1 VRYVDWKEVTVMTT
15 FEILNILLLVAANI
29 QLALIIVR
37 MAAKKG

>member
-1 VRYVDWKEVTVMTT
+1 MTT
-15 FEILNILLLVAANI
+15 FEMLNIVLLAAANI

>member
-1 VRYVDWKEVTVMTT
+1 MTT
-15 FEILNILLLVAANI
+15 FEMLNIVLLATVNI

>member
-1 VRYVDWKEVTVMTT
+1 MTT
-15 FEILNILLLVAANI
+15 FEVLNILLLVAANI

>member
-1 VRYVDWKEVTVMTT
+1 MTS
-15 FEILNILLLVAANI
+15 FEIMNILLLVVANI

>member
-1 VRYVDWKEVTVMTT
+1 MTT
-15 FEILNILLLVAANI
+15 FEMLNIVLLATANI

>member
-1 VRYVDWKEVTVMTT
+1 MTT
-15 FEILNILLLVAANI
+15 FEIMNILLLVVANI

>member
-1 VRYVDWKEVTVMTT
+1 MTT
-15 FEILNILLLVAANI
+15 FETLNILLLVVANI

>member
-1 VRYVDWKEVTVMTT
+1 MTT
-15 FEILNILLLVAANI
+15 FEVLNIALLMAANI